1 MTCSGLEARQVRPEI
16 ETTSIKIHTG
26 GEGEGETERERER
39 EREVKKKNEIH
50 LTSSV
55 KMTKSFAYKTNDKSL
70 TSKGTLTYL
79 IKAKFL
85 LGVLVSFNSVS

>member
-26 GEGEGETERERER
+26 GEGEGERERKRKRGE
-39 EREVKKKNEIH
+39 KKNEIH

-55 KMTKSFAYKTNDKSL
+55 KMTKSIAYKTNDKSL

-85 LGVLVSFNSVS
+85 LGVLVSFNFMS